1 MADLNQL
8 ITAAVTFSIVT
19 TNTRC
24 NLLST
29 ITPTVFT
36 FPEMFLFYS
45 GFNNYLLVTE
55 AARKKSTFYVKG
67 SRSAHIPS

>member
-24 NLLST
+24 SLLST

-45 GFNNYLLVTE
+45 GFNNCLLVTE
-55 AARKKSTFYVKG
+55 AARKKSTFYVMVD
-67 SRSAHIPS
+67 IN